1 MKRKDSPN
9 KNEIPSPKLVKE
21 NEFMDKWEYKDLWY
35 SFREQTNK
43 TSTKI
48 KTTCKDL
55 ANTLKKLD
63 SITVTV
69 GCVAKPQEGK
79 STFLTALLLGYTET
93 IAYRRNISPMETG
106 YMDIN
111 QGTTCVPVLY
121 KYDEKPHVIIEY
133 CSSGEFERRIQHLKN
148 DKELSEDIKKEIS
161 NININDFEYE
171 ETKELTHIKFDLDSD
186 LSFDLTKYEKELPV
200 VEKLR
205 IKKFIVH
212 FPFRILKDNIQILDT
227 PGHFDPNE
235 KLRGMYQEYLRL
247 TLPEMDVLHLFYENR
262 DSPDL
267 NGIKM
272 LYDYGAFDGE
282 QLPLIVVTKNYRN
295 SYSIKDF
302 SNYCEMMLSKKF
314 KNYLS
319 NSFQNVFDCSLKNAQ
334 NKDYEDVRKFQN
346 TPKTISQM
354 LSESE
359 GLVFTDENCNK
370 YLNNE
375 VEKTYDTMEQF
386 KKIVDKKFELKKNFV
401 KNKINQIS
409 FTLLSFMM
417 DVLCQKFPK
426 KDDNEKTAEKWKKSW
441 NDKQDKLYEIRKQ
454 NIKNAIDMSKEK
466 SEKKQ
471 KISEAERKK
480 FQNSILSESFRVLTV
495 KYLKQILTFFT
506 NKLKNKTESTRKI
519 AQQFIDILNERIENV
534 KNVKNE
540 EIYFKTD
547 PSDIYNDMKTKY
559 LLFQDMVIINEDK
572 YNGAQ
577 RMIKTIKNILD
588 ESKTTFSEEITPLG
602 LYNNFS
608 KIEAVPESKKSVLIF
623 PKEPSK
629 QFESVYKKKYLKKDE
644 FSNLISFKDPSFFSK
659 STVEPTSKFSD
670 RNEIFVNFEKKTV
683 DFYITNDLF
692 NQIKKLEILGDQ
704 FKYDHEEIL
713 TSEKPALYPI
723 FIPSSNRGEEYKPCL
738 LIDKITQNLSEEE
751 KNLEFLILVFIEKS
765 QEKIYLEKF
774 SEFLKS
780 RPKNFQFITID
791 FESADYK
798 LGIGRIR
805 NIISLFANFFHVS
818 FFHMVDDDLKFS
830 EYLHENFDWI
840 EHFGALRRAL
850 FYNQKIMF
858 CETNYSQT
866 EHALK
871 LEEKIKEELDSLYD
885 EVNSIKENNNLKKK
899 IQMIILCVNENEK
912 NSKEKIIDF
921 IKNWTSHNTDGTF
934 KEISPKFHKL
944 FEDQLNSLKNN
955 VGQVSCFNPMN
966 DGYQG
971 ESTSKNSTLSKYI
984 DFLTGRKPKSHK
996 IKLTRYSCIF
1006 VNGNLTKGIY
1016 PMNDEN
1022 FFKTPRNKTEYK
1034 KLMKKWN
1041 DIQKKLPKKTFKKE
1055 SLTFEKP
1062 VTIDNVTYDVD
1073 AIKEIIEE
1081 GYYHEDRILVKKLA
1095 FHGIGGFVSFA
1106 FKIEEVGYP
1115 SNFKIDDEE
1124 EIESE

>member
-93 IAYRRNISPMETG
+93 ISYRRDISPMETG
-106 YMDIN
+106 YIDIN
-111 QGTTCVPVLY
+111 RGITCVPVLY
-121 KYDEKPHVIIEY
+121 KYDEKPHVVIEY
-133 CSSGEFERRIQHLKN
+133 CSSVEFERRIQHLKN
-148 DKELSEDIKKEIS
+148 DKELSENIKKEIS

-171 ETKELTHIKFDLDSD
+171 ETKELTHIEFDLDSD
-186 LSFDLTKYEKELPV
+186 LSFALTKYEKELSV

-212 FPFRILKDNIQILDT
+212 FPFGILKNNIQILDT

-235 KLRGMYQEYLRL
+235 KLREMYQEYLRL

-262 DSPDL
+262 DAPDL

-302 SNYCEMMLSKKF
+302 SNYCEMVLSKKF

-346 TPKTISQM
+346 TPKTIFQL

-359 GLVFTDENCNK
+359 GLVVTDENCNQ
-370 YLNNE
+370 YLDNE

-386 KKIVDKKFELKKNFV
+386 KKIVEKKFELKRNFV
-401 KNKINQIS
+401 QNKINQIS

-466 SEKKQ
+466 SDKK
-471 KISEAERKK
+471 KK
-480 FQNSILSESFRVLTV
+480 FPKS
-495 KYLKQILTFFT
+495 
-506 NKLKNKTESTRKI
+506 NKKI

-534 KNVKNE
+534 KNE
-540 EIYFKTD
+540 EICFETMD
-547 PSDIYNDMKTKY
+547 PADIYSDMKTKY

-572 YNGAQ
+572 YNEAQ
-577 RMIKTIKNILD
+577 RIIKSIKTILD
-588 ESKTTFSEEITPLG
+588 KSKTTFSEEITSLG
-602 LYNNFS
+602 LYDNFS
-608 KIEAVPESKKSVLIF
+608 KIEAVSESKKSVLIF

-629 QFESVYKKKYLKKDE
+629 NFENVYKEKYLKKDE
-644 FSNLISFKDPSFFSK
+644 FSNLISFKDPNFFSK
-659 STVEPTSKFSD
+659 SRINPTFKFSEK
-670 RNEIFVNFEKKTV
+670 NEIFVDFNKKTV
-683 DFYITNDLF
+683 NFCITNDLSD
-692 NQIKKLEILGDQ
+692 QIKKLEILGDQ

-765 QEKIYLEKF
+765 QEKIYLEEF
-774 SEFLKS
+774 SEFLTTYSNK
-780 RPKNFQFITID
+780 FQFITID
-791 FESADYK
+791 FESTDYQ

-805 NIISLFANFFHVS
+805 NIISLFANFFHIS

-858 CETNYSQT
+858 LETNYSQT

-885 EVNSIKENNNLKKK
+885 EVNLIKQENNNLKKK
-899 IQMIILCVNENEK
+899 IQMILLFVEANEK

-934 KEISPKFHKL
+934 KEISPKFHKI

-984 DFLTGRKPKSHK
+984 DFLTGKKPKSHK

-1034 KLMKKWN
+1034 KLMKKWH

-1055 SLTFEKP
+1055 NLTFEKP